1 MLAASQ
7 DVSIDD
13 FKKTLVQAVNI
24 GSMETN
30 LRNAV
35 FHWLRSHGNNK
46 QIVVRDEITSRE
58 PLDYLR
64 KAQVTYIQYYR
75 KYILYDRN
83 IYL

>member
-1 MLAASQ
+1 MLAASN

-13 FKKTLVQAVNI
+13 FKNTLVQAVNK

-46 QIVVRDEITSRE
+46 QMVVRDETTNGES
-58 PLDYLR
+58 LDYLR
-64 KAQVTYIQYYR
+64 KAQV
-75 KYILYDRN
+75 ILYVFILTELIR
-83 IYL
+83 L

>member
-1 MLAASQ
+1 MLAASN

-13 FKKTLVQAVNI
+13 FKNTLVQAVNK

-46 QIVVRDEITSRE
+46 QMVVRDETTNGES
-58 PLDYLR
+58 LDYLR
-64 KAQVTYIQYYR
+64 KAQV
-75 KYILYDRN
+75 ILLYVFILTELIR
-83 IYL
+83 L